1 MKEKLTNAAE
11 DERYAV
17 ELEKEYDKKREE
29 RKTLKQIVWDYVII
43 ALASVIY
50 AAGVS
55 LFIDPNNLAPGGVTG
70 IAIILNRIVPL
81 ETGTL
86 IMLIN
91 IPIVLLGVWKFGLRF
106 IISTFYAIALTSVF
120 TNIFA
125 GFGAATNDK
134 LLGAL
139 AGSAL
144 IAFSIGTIFKR
155 GATTGGTDIIIK
167 CFRLKFPHLKTGALF
182 FITDVCIV
190 TV

>member
-1 MKEKLTNAAE
+1 MAGNRGVYMKEKLTNAAE

-120 TNIFA
+120 TNIFCKQA
-125 GFGAATNDK
+125 SVVGQ
-134 LLGAL
+134 
-139 AGSAL
+139 
-144 IAFSIGTIFKR
+144 R
-155 GATTGGTDIIIK
+155 
-167 CFRLKFPHLKTGALF
+167 
-182 FITDVCIV
+182 V
-190 TV
+190 

>member
-86 IMLIN
+86 IM
-91 IPIVLLGVWKFGLRF
+91 PMK
-106 IISTFYAIALTSVF
+106 S
-120 TNIFA
+120 
-125 GFGAATNDK
+125 
-134 LLGAL
+134 
-139 AGSAL
+139 
-144 IAFSIGTIFKR
+144 
-155 GATTGGTDIIIK
+155 
-167 CFRLKFPHLKTGALF
+167 CFL
-182 FITDVCIV
+182 V
-190 TV
+190 